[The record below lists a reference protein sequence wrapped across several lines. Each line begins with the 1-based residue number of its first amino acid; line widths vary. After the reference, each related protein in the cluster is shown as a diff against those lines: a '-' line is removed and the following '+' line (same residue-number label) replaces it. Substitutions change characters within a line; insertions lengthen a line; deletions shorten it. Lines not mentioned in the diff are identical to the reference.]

1 MFMKRINFNKYTMEL
16 AEKMVKNAD
25 EKCRLELLMLLE
37 KSKDWE
43 DFYEKVYEE
52 LKKSLSASA

>member
-43 DFYEKVYEE
+43 DFDEKVYEE
-52 LKKSLSASA
+52 LKKSLSPSA